1 MSNIF
6 FVTWFFLSLISVI
19 AISGADLLQ
28 QHLLQI
34 KDPLNERAS
43 TVLVLLVQS
52 FLSLPL
58 IFLLG
63 LHTELV
69 KLLDLQLF
77 LKFLLVAVIGSSG
90 VLLYFRSLKVKN
102 ISLSVILAMFSVVV
116 STTLGIVFFQESTGF
131 LKFFGILLIMSA
143 VILVQ
148 WKNNLLERNH
158 FFALI
163 AGVSFGVS
171 YTLDKSIVTQI
182 NPLLYILVGFFF
194 SSLASFLSGP
204 FKVIDS
210 IKSKPLKSFYPI
222 VISSLGYFLFN
233 LFTYLSYL
241 YGGEVGRVD
250 AINNTSVF
258 LIILF
263 EFFVLKETSS
273 LGKKIITALI
283 AFIGVALLGVV

>member
-1 MSNIF
+1 MSNNF
-6 FVTWFFLSLISVI
+6 PVTWFFLSLISVI

-28 QHLLQI
+28 QHLLQV

-43 TVLVLLVQS
+43 TVLILLVQS

-63 LHTELV
+63 LHTEFA

-77 LKFLLVAVIGSSG
+77 LKFLLVAAVGSSG
-90 VLLYFRSLKVKN
+90 VLLYFKSLKVKN
-102 ISLSVILAMFSVVV
+102 ISLSVVLAMFSVVV
-116 STTLGIVFFQESTGF
+116 STTLGIIFFHESTHI
-131 LKFFGILLIMSA
+131 LKFFGIVLIMLA

-148 WKNNLLERNH
+148 WKNNLLEKNH
-158 FFALI
+158 FFALA
-163 AGVSFGVS
+163 AGISFGIS

-182 NPLLYILVGFFF
+182 NPLLYIFVGFLL
-194 SSLASFLSGP
+194 SAITSFLFGP

-210 IKSKPLKSFYPI
+210 IKNKPLKSFRPI
-222 VISSLGYFLFN
+222 VLSGLGYFLFN

-263 EFFVLKETSS
+263 EFFVLKETTS

-283 AFIGVALLGVV
+283 AFAGVAVLGVV